1 MESIFL
7 IGNGLNRAEAD
18 SNYPSWDELMLQIG
32 NDLFSETSQ
41 TDSALLKFEQLVC
54 NALAIQPSQ
63 EVSRSI
69 NNRLKGL
76 DSIAIGESSLHAK
89 VWQSGIKTVLTTN
102 FDYALER
109 GLKHSIDYADED
121 KKKHYWQETVAS
133 KLRHTE
139 IKNRRIYHIHG
150 ELDLPKSICLGQI
163 HYATNLMRVMEA
175 LDTSSEDADNADG
188 FRLRRS
194 IFTGDAERKTW
205 AEYFFTK
212 NIYILGLGLYECD
225 FDLWWLIS
233 YRAKLL
239 QNGSYPIKNKIYYFN
254 VKTRGKDS
262 PAVNILKS
270 LRVEILP
277 KRVIGDD
284 WKQAYSAC
292 IDQAKKMIGQSR
304 NSEAQD

>member
-7 IGNGLNRAEAD
+7 IGNGLNRAEASGD
-18 SNYPSWDELMLQIG
+18 YPSWENLMLKIG

-41 TDSALLKFEQLVC
+41 TDSELLKFEQLVC

-63 EVSRSI
+63 AVSHSI
-69 NNRLKGL
+69 NCRLMEL
-76 DSIAIGESSLHAK
+76 ENITIDESSLHAQ
-89 VWQSGIKTVLTTN
+89 VWQSGVKTVLTTN

-109 GLKHSIDYADED
+109 GLFHAMGYSDED

-139 IKNRRIYHIHG
+139 IKERNIYHIHG
-150 ELDLPKSICLGQI
+150 ELELPKSICLGQI

-175 LDTSSEDADNADG
+175 LDTQSKDSDDADG
-188 FRLRRS
+188 FRLRES
-194 IFTGDAERKTW
+194 IVSGDTEIKTW

-212 NIYILGLGLYECD
+212 NVFILGLGLYECD

-239 QNGSYPIKNKIYYFN
+239 QESSFPIKNSIYYFN
-254 VKTRGKDS
+254 VKAGEDDS
-262 PAVNILKS
+262 PVVDILRNLRVNILPQT
-270 LRVEILP
+270 VE
-277 KRVIGDD
+277 GED
-284 WKQAYSAC
+284 WKSAYSAC
-292 IDQAKKMIGQSR
+292 IAKAKKMIDQFG
-304 NSEAQD
+304 AQEL